1 LLPFGLRF
9 LDFCDTGEN
18 GREDPKIQLM
28 THIHIHIHTVA
39 DIRPPLCCRLPN
51 TIVSDDRLTMRSL
64 LLAFALSHS
73 SRILKPI
80 RSVRTVMSATTGSKK
95 GLVIDPFCFRQFAE
109 NDASSQ
115 YGGTIFKTTMAE
127 FEEIVNARFDES
139 LLKEGYAPFCK
150 HLFIVND
157 FTDAEVNVLPITP
170 ENEGLLRTK
179 YDARN
184 DLELPVLARFFPKEA
199 VADNLPVAKYIDLIL
214 YSRDQINNE
223 NAAQKQAKDKEDAP
237 WGIVSI
243 KAQGVDYEL
252 PMNPITAMRNA
263 LGEEEGGSGIPI
275 DRKAYQEAVDYWKDH
290 AVIS

>member
-1 LLPFGLRF
+1 MPHQ
-9 LDFCDTGEN
+9 
-18 GREDPKIQLM
+18 K
-28 THIHIHIHTVA
+28 H
-39 DIRPPLCCRLPN
+39 IRPPPAANHNRN
-51 TIVSDDRLTMRSL
+51 LTMRSL

-73 SRILKPI
+73 SRFLNSTRPRPLRRSI
-80 RSVRTVMSATTGSKK
+80 RSVMSVTSGSNKA
-95 GLVIDPFCFRQFAE
+95 LVVDPFCFRQFAE
-109 NDASSQ
+109 HEASKQ
-115 YGGTIFKTTMAE
+115 YGGTVFKTSIAE
-127 FEEIVNARFDES
+127 FEEIVNARYEES

-184 DLELPVLARFFPKEA
+184 EKEVPVLARFFPREA
-199 VADNLPVAKYIDLIL
+199 VGDNLPVAKYIDLIL
-214 YSRDQINNE
+214 YDRAQINAE
-223 NAAQKQAKDKEDAP
+223 NAAQNQAKNEEKAP

-243 KAQGVDYEL
+243 KAQDVDYEL

-275 DRKAYQEAVDYWKDH
+275 DRKAYMDAVDYWKDH